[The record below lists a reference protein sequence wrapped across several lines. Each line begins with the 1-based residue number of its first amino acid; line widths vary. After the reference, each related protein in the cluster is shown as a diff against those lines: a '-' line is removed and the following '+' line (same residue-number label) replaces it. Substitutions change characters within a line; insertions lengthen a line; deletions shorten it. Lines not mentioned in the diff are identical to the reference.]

1 MFTLVR
7 QQGHSVDGKIKD
19 LNQFQIGFEGV
30 LVGYLPF
37 GEKVQIQP
45 LFNFPHDELN
55 VDALASIAL
64 QAAEVQGHSVEII
77 KPEEHS
83 RRFYKDALAAM
94 EADSDE

>member
-1 MFTLVR
+1 MFTLIR

-19 LNQFQIGFEGV
+19 LNQFQIGFDGV

-37 GEKVQIQP
+37 GEKSQIQP
-45 LFNFPHDELN
+45 LFNFPHDDLDA
-55 VDALASIAL
+55 DALASLCL
-64 QAAEVQGHSVEII
+64 QAAEVQEHSVEIL